1 MAGVAELPPALRPGH
16 VPQPNLNMGRGPIWA
31 AAHVQARPNMGRAG
45 ICKCTTAAQHGLRG
59 IMWPVRPRCSA
70 HGHLRVDNVPKRCS
84 RPQKRGTRLAC
95 AAAGQPRLQHHLAN
109 ASICGSTA
117 RCNCSAMCPWAAS
130 VMSRVSVATRCCIH
144 VPMGVGVGNARAQ
157 RTAQAEHASLF
168 VGCVRAGRCAHGLAP
183 CVPCRPATPKVF
195 SLYIQC
201 ICQPLHMWSSFPCTA
216 WCMWVGL
223 NKFKN
228 PTGIAAKQ
236 DCQAGIGSP
245 VRTLV

>member
-1 MAGVAELPPALRPGH
+1 
-16 VPQPNLNMGRGPIWA
+16 
-31 AAHVQARPNMGRAG
+31 MGRAG

-95 AAAGQPRLQHHLAN
+95 AAAGQPCLQHHLAN

-144 VPMGVGVGNARAQ
+144 VPMGVGVGSARAQ
-157 RTAQAEHASLF
+157 RTVQAEHASLF
-168 VGCVRAGRCAHGLAP
+168 VGCVRAGCAMCPWAGSVRGRRSHVIVLSRADP
-183 CVPCRPATPKVF
+183 
-195 SLYIQC
+195 
-201 ICQPLHMWSSFPCTA
+201 QPLRSSPCTSSA
-216 WCMWVGL
+216 SVSPSTCGRRSLVRLG
-223 NKFKN
+223 
-228 PTGIAAKQ
+228 A
-236 DCQAGIGSP
+236 CGSA
-245 VRTLV
+245 